1 MRLDVADEHCIDAGL
16 CCLALAAQWTRP
28 AFVTLALADAR
39 ITAAATTVVG
49 DQCFCMI

>member
-1 MRLDVADEHCIDAGL
+1 MDVADEHCIDVYL
-16 CCLALAAQWTRP
+16 LALAAQWQGR
-28 AFVTLALADAR
+28 FVTFDAR